1 MHRIPWSVT
10 LAVFV
15 LTSAVI
21 ALGESGPWWQR
32 LLVGVIAAL
41 ATVVGAMCAPA
52 HFGRDD
58 VGAAELRRRKQWQLV
73 IAGAT
78 TAVLGR
84 SFLDSPGVAAI
95 FGIVA
100 AMFVGALW
108 PRENVA
114 RDTTDADAP

>member
-1 MHRIPWSVT
+1 MTAIKAFSRFT
-10 LAVFV
+10 A
-15 LTSAVI
+15 
-21 ALGESGPWWQR
+21 
-32 LLVGVIAAL
+32 
-41 ATVVGAMCAPA
+41 
-52 HFGRDD
+52 
-58 VGAAELRRRKQWQLV
+58 GAALV
-73 IAGAT
+73 IAGAM